1 MKDPKSIIT
10 LVLIAGSLI
19 WLTVNNVCCSESD
32 CDTKVC
38 IVVDD
43 TMQSVFERN
52 CMTVKDY
59 EESFCNEDID
69 YDNFYAVDAIVKGTT
84 MGSQDTMRVEDRKI
98 IHQEMFEKY
107 DFEFS
112 KPLNFLPGVNAETK
126 EMDGSVRMYFNL
138 TVTHSEN
145 NRSVTIPMYESYDFN
160 EEGKILYLQYYGD
173 LTSALQSLELSDNN
187 ELD

>member
-10 LVLIAGSLI
+10 GVLIAGALV
-19 WLTVNNVCCSESD
+19 WLVINNVCCSETD
-32 CDTKVC
+32 CETQVC
-38 IVVDD
+38 VVDD

-52 CMTVKDY
+52 CTTVEDY

-69 YDNFYAVDAIVKGTT
+69 YDKFYSVNSIIKGTT
-84 MGSQDTMRVEDRKI
+84 IGSIDTMRVEDRKI
-98 IHQEMFEKY
+98 IHQEMFQKY
-107 DFEFS
+107 DFEIS

-138 TVTHSEN
+138 TVTHTEN
-145 NRSVTIPMYESYDFN
+145 NLSVTIPMYESYDFD
-160 EEGKILYLQYYGD
+160 EDGKIAYLQYYGD
-173 LTSALQSLELSDNN
+173 ITAAFQSLELPENK